1 MTEIHA
7 ETPAEPP
14 TLGEIYWKASKE
26 TYWIASDRVVDY
38 PGLPAF
44 TREQMEAGAAG
55 VAAAAIAR
63 LGTPAELAA
72 AMTENV
78 RLRKEL
84 HERDAQ
90 LADALTPTAA
100 DLDHAAEIMR
110 LRGLIDE
117 LLDCTGLDD
126 GEKAEWL
133 ARAGIDL
140 EDE

>member
-1 MTEIHA
+1 MTEQA
-7 ETPAEPP
+7 AEPP
-14 TLGEIYWKASKE
+14 TLGQVLHDSLRDSAPAAFSRPVSDFATWDRLPPEKQERMEI
-26 TYWIASDRVVDY
+26 
-38 PGLPAF
+38 
-44 TREQMEAGAAG
+44 AAAD
-55 VAAAAIAR
+55 VEAAAIAR
-63 LGTPAELAA
+63 LGQPAKLAA

-84 HERDAQ
+84 DERDAQ

-100 DLDHAAEIMR
+100 DFDHAAEIMR

-126 GEKAEWL
+126 SEKAEWL
-133 ARAGIDL
+133 ARASIDL

>member
-1 MTEIHA
+1 MTA
-7 ETPAEPP
+7 DAADGTP
-14 TLGEIYWKASKE
+14 TLGEVFYKTWLPLAYDTCDTSPL
-26 TYWIASDRVVDY
+26 DRRD
-38 PGLPAF
+38 PRDRDAI
-44 TREQMEAGAAG
+44 EAGAADVG
-55 VAAAAIAR
+55 AAAIAR
-63 LGTPAELAA
+63 LDTPAKLCA

-90 LADALTPTAA
+90 LADALTPTAG
-100 DLDHAAEIMR
+100 DFDHAAEIMR

-117 LLDCTGLDD
+117 LLDSTGLDD

-133 ARAGIDL
+133 SRASIDL